1 VRTVILACLCLA
13 AGLLAAL
20 DLTPWVGVW
29 VDTETD
35 AHFRVEKRGDN
46 IVVVSSFNFDNGEI
60 YEIQRSRWDGQTLSW
75 TIYIRSSDVT
85 LTYTASQVTEDK
97 MYTRWQNNWN
107 SGEEILQRWSQS
119 RSGSLSDWEGVWV
132 DTQINVHMTIKR
144 RGSRL
149 EVVSAIDMDNY
160 EAYEV
165 IDQSYFDGVLD
176 WTIYIPSTDVW
187 INYRSV
193 RLEHD
198 RLVTSW
204 ETEFDKGQETLVRFH

>member
-1 VRTVILACLCLA
+1 
-13 AGLLAAL
+13 
-20 DLTPWVGVW
+20 
-29 VDTETD
+29 
-35 AHFRVEKRGDN
+35 
-46 IVVVSSFNFDNGEI
+46 
-60 YEIQRSRWDGQTLSW
+60 
-75 TIYIRSSDVT
+75 
-85 LTYTASQVTEDK
+85 
-97 MYTRWQNNWN
+97 
-107 SGEEILQRWSQS
+107 
-119 RSGSLSDWEGVWV
+119 
-132 DTQINVHMTIKR
+132 MTIKR

-204 ETEFDKGQETLVRFH
+204 ETEFDKGQETLVRFQ